1 MATLLRPVS
10 ENDAGALQAI
20 YAHHVLYGLASFELE
35 PPSIDEMRTRIAR
48 VVAEG
53 FPYLVAEADGHI
65 LGYAYAS
72 HFRTRPAYRYTVEDS
87 VYVAPDA
94 TGQGLGRGL
103 LTELIARC
111 EAQGFRQMI
120 AVIGD
125 SANAASIGVHH
136 ACGFGKMAVF
146 EATGFK
152 FGRWVDTVLMQREL
166 GEGSRT
172 LPG

>member
-1 MATLLRPVS
+1 MSTVLRPVS
-10 ENDAGALQAI
+10 EDDAGAVQAI
-20 YAHHVLYGLASFELE
+20 YARHVLHGLATFELE
-35 PPSIDEMRTRIAR
+35 PPSIDEMRTRIAFI
-48 VVAEG
+48 VAEG
-53 FPYLVAEADGHI
+53 YPFLVADGGGHI

-87 VYVAPDA
+87 VYVDADA
-94 TGQGLGRGL
+94 TGQGLGRLL
-103 LTELIARC
+103 LTGLIARC

-125 SANAASIGVHH
+125 SANAASICVHH

-152 FGRWVDTVLMQREL
+152 FGRWVDTVLMQRAL
-166 GEGSRT
+166 GEGSST
-172 LPG
+172 LP